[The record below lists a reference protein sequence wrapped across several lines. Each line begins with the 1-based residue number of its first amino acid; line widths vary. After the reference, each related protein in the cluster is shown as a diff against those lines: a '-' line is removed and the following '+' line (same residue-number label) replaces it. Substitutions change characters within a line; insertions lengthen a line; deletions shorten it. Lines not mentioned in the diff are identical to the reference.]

1 MNELIKVDYSTQELT
16 VSGREVKE
24 FFLRRGCNR
33 MKTQRKE
40 GDKPMKR
47 SPRQSLCLSCSL
59 AYGHL
64 CFAVPFADRD
74 WVLAYEEQAYVG
86 SHEPYIIRLV
96 TSCSRYER
104 TSEVRCRRADVGNR
118 NGGNTGTVPAV

>member
-1 MNELIKVDYSTQELT
+1 MRNSSKQAPGTKCSH
-16 VSGREVKE
+16 
-24 FFLRRGCNR
+24 
-33 MKTQRKE
+33 
-40 GDKPMKR
+40 
-47 SPRQSLCLSCSL
+47 RQSLCLSCSL

-74 WVLAYEEQAYVG
+74 WVLAYEEQAYAG

-104 TSEVRCRRADVGNR
+104 TTEVRCRRSDVGNR
-118 NGGNTGTVPAV
+118 NGVNMGTVPCIRQSKR